1 MKGSDDSLT
10 LPLLAN
16 FKLEYLQ
23 KEKKKSCVVSRF
35 QKRRMKHE

>member
-1 MKGSDDSLT
+1 MMKMKGSDDSLT

-23 KEKKKSCVVSRF
+23 KEKKKVVLYQDF
-35 QKRRMKHE
+35 KKEE